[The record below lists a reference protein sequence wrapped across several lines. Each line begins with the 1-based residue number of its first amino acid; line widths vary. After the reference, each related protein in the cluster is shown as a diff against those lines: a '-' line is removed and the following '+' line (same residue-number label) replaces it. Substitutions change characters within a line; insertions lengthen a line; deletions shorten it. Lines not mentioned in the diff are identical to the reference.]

1 MEYTK
6 DLSIVISLFNEEES
20 LAELVAWIETVML
33 KEGYSYEILMIDDGS
48 RDSSHGVDQ
57 RAVKIKNK
65 KFFHCLQRV
74 NAALS
79 FFSFASNAAL
89 EIGDCC
95 CQRANL
101 KSFMAGFKSI

>member
-48 RDSSHGVDQ
+48 RDSSWEVVKGLAAKNP
-57 RAVKIKNK
+57 AVRGMSGIRVIR
-65 KFFHCLQRV
+65 HLQENQNTQYGRW
-74 NAALS
+74 
-79 FFSFASNAAL
+79 
-89 EIGDCC
+89 
-95 CQRANL
+95 
-101 KSFMAGFKSI
+101 SIFRSCDGHA